1 MAAKYEL
8 KTRMASVPLTQPTE
22 PNTPVAEALTS
33 QEFHRPCAWHRRDAK
48 LSRSPVHRRKHLPR
62 RLPGL
67 SHRLFRRAGQARPFG
82 DPVCFA
88 FYLDKLHLIF
98 IDEGDMCERVLHVV
112 ATSGVMKQMT
122 TAHCLFEFMKQLTK
136 DDLEYLADLEDH
148 MDDEEEAMLDR
159 CEDANSR
166 RMLSFR
172 PHAAAHRHVLPA
184 ACRHGVVHR
193 GKREQNPSRTRK
205 ATCSRCSHGRPE
217 RLLKRSQTLKEYSLQ
232 LRELYQ
238 TRIDI
243 RQNDTIQWFT
253 VIHDLV
259 RPAHAFDQ
267 LVRHELPEHAG
278 TGLGRVLLRG
288 HPGVLGH
295 HRRHARLLPQEGVDL
310 RPWHTGTRRMRGAM
324 PMGEAGVRDEGHA
337 AGMRGEAD
345 TLCSAASMQAF
356 VVRPLQ
362 NGYHGQA

>member
-33 QEFHRPCAWHRRDAK
+33 QEFTDLALGTEETRSSLEALSTAESTYLDVFPDCLIGSFAVPDKRDP
-48 LSRSPVHRRKHLPR
+48 L
-62 RLPGL
+62 
-67 SHRLFRRAGQARPFG
+67 G

-148 MDDEEEAMLDR
+148 MEDEEEAMLDR

-172 PHAAAHRHVLPA
+172 RM
-184 ACRHGVVHR
+184 
-193 GKREQNPSRTRK
+193 
-205 ATCSRCSHGRPE
+205 
-217 RLLKRSQTLKEYSLQ
+217 LL
-232 LRELYQ
+232 
-238 TRIDI
+238 RIDTYY
-243 RQNDTIQWFT
+243 Q
-253 VIHDLV
+253 
-259 RPAHAFDQ
+259 Q
-267 LVRHELPEHAG
+267 L
-278 TGLGRVLLRG
+278 
-288 HPGVLGH
+288 
-295 HRRHARLLPQEGVDL
+295 
-310 RPWHTGTRRMRGAM
+310 
-324 PMGEAGVRDEGHA
+324 
-337 AGMRGEAD
+337 AD
-345 TLCSAASMQAF
+345 MA
-356 VVRPLQ
+356 
-362 NGYHGQA
+362 